1 MDAKGGEQNMKEFFN
16 KKNIYFLLRLLVINM
31 ILVFITFFLI
41 SIASSIFHDKDG
53 ITSDYIITLVTVI
66 SLVFV
71 SKYILQVGYSFEKFK
86 EDIKKSKINFIRN
99 FTYSLFVMF
108 IVGIALTSIEEITFL
123 IGKKT
128 IDEIFSIEPTIDLL
142 IGTIIFAP
150 FIEELFFRRS
160 IYIYIMDNMKDDR
173 FNKYIFLIF
182 STLTFASLH
191 PPMHKI
197 IFVIPIGLGLSVIY
211 LYTKNFVYTWLMHF
225 IYNFTV
231 IFDIT
236 KFELNIYN
244 KLAIISTEEVLKIY
258 SLVRFTIIMFVMLV
272 CFVAINKFCN
282 KNTNK
287 I

>member
-1 MDAKGGEQNMKEFFN
+1 MKEFFN

-123 IGKKT
+123 MGKKT
-128 IDEIFSIEPTIDLL
+128 IDEIFSIELTVDIL
-142 IGTIIFAP
+142 IGAIIFAP

-160 IYIYIMDNMKDDR
+160 IYIYIMENMKDDR

-244 KLAIISTEEVLKIY
+244 KLSIMSTEEVLKIY

>member
-1 MDAKGGEQNMKEFFN
+1 MKEFFN

-41 SIASSIFHDKDG
+41 SIASSIFHDKNG
-53 ITSDYIITLVTVI
+53 ITSDYIITLMTVI

-123 IGKKT
+123 MGKKT

-160 IYIYIMDNMKDDR
+160 IYIYIMENMKDDR
-173 FNKYIFLIF
+173 FTKYIFLIF
-182 STLTFASLH
+182 STLAFASLH
-191 PPMHKI
+191 PPMHKV
-197 IFVIPIGLGLSVIY
+197 IFVIPLGLGLSVIY

-236 KFELNIYN
+236 KFELNMYSKIS
-244 KLAIISTEEVLKIY
+244 IISTDEVLAIY
-258 SLVRFTIIMFVMLV
+258 SLVRFTIIIFVVLV
-272 CFVAINKFCN
+272 CFLAINKLYN
-282 KNTNK
+282 KNTNR

>member
-1 MDAKGGEQNMKEFFN
+1 MKEFFN

-66 SLVFV
+66 ALVFV

-108 IVGIALTSIEEITFL
+108 IVGVVLTSIEEITFL
-123 IGKKT
+123 MGKKT

-244 KLAIISTEEVLKIY
+244 KLSIMSTEEVLKIY

>member
-1 MDAKGGEQNMKEFFN
+1 MKEFFN
-16 KKNIYFLLRLLVINM
+16 KKNIYFLLRLLVINI
-31 ILVFITFFLI
+31 ILVFITFFLM
-41 SIASSIFHDKDG
+41 SIASSIFYERFG
-53 ITSDYIITLVTVI
+53 ITSDYITTLMSVI
-66 SLVFV
+66 ALLFV

-108 IVGIALTSIEEITFL
+108 IVGIALTSIKEITFL
-123 IGKKT
+123 MGKKT
-128 IDEIFSIEPTIDLL
+128 IDEIFSIELTVDIL
-142 IGTIIFAP
+142 IGAIIFAP

-258 SLVRFTIIMFVMLV
+258 SLVRFTIIMFLMLV

>member
-1 MDAKGGEQNMKEFFN
+1 MKEFFN

-41 SIASSIFHDKDG
+41 SIASSLFHDKDG

-108 IVGIALTSIEEITFL
+108 IVGVVLTSIEEITFL
-123 IGKKT
+123 MGKKT
-128 IDEIFSIEPTIDLL
+128 IDEIFSIEPTIDIL
-142 IGTIIFAP
+142 IGAIIFAP

-160 IYIYIMDNMKDDR
+160 IYIYIMENIKDDR

-182 STLTFASLH
+182 STIAFASLH

-258 SLVRFTIIMFVMLV
+258 SLVRFTIIMFLMLV

>member
-1 MDAKGGEQNMKEFFN
+1 MKEFFN

-31 ILVFITFFLI
+31 ILMFITFFLI

-53 ITSDYIITLVTVI
+53 ITSDCIITLVTVI
-66 SLVFV
+66 ALVFV

-123 IGKKT
+123 MGKKT
-128 IDEIFSIEPTIDLL
+128 IDEIFSIELTVDIL
-142 IGTIIFAP
+142 IGAIIFAP

-160 IYIYIMDNMKDDR
+160 IYIYIMENMKDDR

-182 STLTFASLH
+182 STIAFASLH

-236 KFELNIYN
+236 KFELNMYN
-244 KLAIISTEEVLKIY
+244 KLSIMSTEEVLKIY

>member
-1 MDAKGGEQNMKEFFN
+1 MKEFFN
-16 KKNIYFLLRLLVINM
+16 KKNIYFILRLLVINM

-66 SLVFV
+66 ALVFV

-123 IGKKT
+123 MGKKT
-128 IDEIFSIEPTIDLL
+128 IDEIFSIEPTIDIL

-282 KNTNK
+282 KKTNK

>member
-1 MDAKGGEQNMKEFFN
+1 MKEFFN

-31 ILVFITFFLI
+31 ILVFITFFLM
-41 SIASSIFHDKDG
+41 SIASSIFYERFG
-53 ITSDYIITLVTVI
+53 ITSDYITTLMSVI
-66 SLVFV
+66 ALVFV

-108 IVGIALTSIEEITFL
+108 IVGVVLTSIEEITFL
-123 IGKKT
+123 MGKET
-128 IDEIFSIEPTIDLL
+128 IDEIFSIEPTIDIL
-142 IGTIIFAP
+142 IGAIIFAP

-160 IYIYIMDNMKDDR
+160 IYIYIMENIKDDR

-182 STLTFASLH
+182 STIAFASLH
-191 PPMHKI
+191 PPIHKI
-197 IFVIPIGLGLSVIY
+197 IFVIPVGLGLSVIY

-258 SLVRFTIIMFVMLV
+258 SLVRFTIIMFLMLV

>member
-1 MDAKGGEQNMKEFFN
+1 MKEFFN
-16 KKNIYFLLRLLVINM
+16 KKNIYFILRLLVINM

-66 SLVFV
+66 ALVFV

-258 SLVRFTIIMFVMLV
+258 SLVRFTIIMFLMLV

>member
-1 MDAKGGEQNMKEFFN
+1 MKEFFN

-66 SLVFV
+66 ALVFV

-108 IVGIALTSIEEITFL
+108 IVGIVLTSIEEITFL
-123 IGKKT
+123 MGKKT
-128 IDEIFSIEPTIDLL
+128 IDEIFSIELTVDIL
-142 IGTIIFAP
+142 IGAIIFAP

-160 IYIYIMDNMKDDR
+160 IYIYIMENMKDDR

-244 KLAIISTEEVLKIY
+244 KLSIMSTEEVLKIY

-272 CFVAINKFCN
+272 CLVAINKFCN

>member
-1 MDAKGGEQNMKEFFN
+1 MKEFFN
-16 KKNIYFLLRLLVINM
+16 KKNIYFLLRLLAINM
-31 ILVFITFFLI
+31 ILMFITFFLV
-41 SIASSIFHDKDG
+41 
-53 ITSDYIITLVTVI
+53 ITSSLIFYDKYGKTSEYITILMAVI
-66 SLVFV
+66 SYIFV
-71 SKYILQVGYSFEKFK
+71 SKYIFQVGYSFEKFK

-108 IVGIALTSIEEITFL
+108 IVGIALTSVEEISFL
-123 IGKKT
+123 MGNESLN
-128 IDEIFSIEPTIDLL
+128 EIFSEKLTIDVL
-142 IGTIIFAP
+142 IGGIVFAP
-150 FIEELFFRRS
+150 FTEELFFRRS

-236 KFELNIYN
+236 KFELNMYSKIS
-244 KLAIISTEEVLKIY
+244 IISTDEVLAIY
-258 SLVRFTIIMFVMLV
+258 SLVRFTIIIFVVLV
-272 CFVAINKFCN
+272 CFLAINKLYN
-282 KNTNK
+282 KNTNR

>member
-1 MDAKGGEQNMKEFFN
+1 MKEFFN
-16 KKNIYFLLRLLVINM
+16 KKNIYFILRLLVINM

-66 SLVFV
+66 ALVFV

-108 IVGIALTSIEEITFL
+108 IVGVVLTSIEEITFL
-123 IGKKT
+123 MGKKT
-128 IDEIFSIEPTIDLL
+128 IDEIFSIELTVDIL
-142 IGTIIFAP
+142 IGAIIFAP

-160 IYIYIMDNMKDDR
+160 IYIYIMENMKDDR

-244 KLAIISTEEVLKIY
+244 KLSIMSTEEVLKIY

>member
-1 MDAKGGEQNMKEFFN
+1 MKEFFN

-66 SLVFV
+66 ALVFV

-123 IGKKT
+123 MGKKT

-282 KNTNK
+282 KKTNK

>member
-1 MDAKGGEQNMKEFFN
+1 MKEFFN

-41 SIASSIFHDKDG
+41 SIASSIFYDKDG

-66 SLVFV
+66 ALVFV

-123 IGKKT
+123 MGKKT
-128 IDEIFSIEPTIDLL
+128 IDEIFSIEPTIDIL

-160 IYIYIMDNMKDDR
+160 IYIYIMENMKDDR

-236 KFELNIYN
+236 KFELNMYN
-244 KLAIISTEEVLKIY
+244 KLSIMSTEEVLKIY

>member
-1 MDAKGGEQNMKEFFN
+1 MKEFFN

-53 ITSDYIITLVTVI
+53 ITSDYITTLMSVI
-66 SLVFV
+66 ALVFV

-108 IVGIALTSIEEITFL
+108 IVGVVLTSIEEITFL
-123 IGKKT
+123 MGKET
-128 IDEIFSIEPTIDLL
+128 IDEIFSIEPTIDIL
-142 IGTIIFAP
+142 IGAIIFAP

-258 SLVRFTIIMFVMLV
+258 SLVRFTIIMFLMLV

>member
-1 MDAKGGEQNMKEFFN
+1 MKEFFN
-16 KKNIYFLLRLLVINM
+16 KKNIYFILRLLVINM

-197 IFVIPIGLGLSVIY
+197 IFVIPIGLGLFVIY

-258 SLVRFTIIMFVMLV
+258 SLVRFTIIMFLMLV

>member
-1 MDAKGGEQNMKEFFN
+1 MKEFFN

-31 ILVFITFFLI
+31 ILMFITFFLI

-66 SLVFV
+66 ALVFV

-123 IGKKT
+123 MVKET
-128 IDEIFSIEPTIDLL
+128 IDEIFSIELTVDIL
-142 IGTIIFAP
+142 IGAIIFAP

-160 IYIYIMDNMKDDR
+160 IYIYIMENMKDDR

-191 PPMHKI
+191 PPMYKI

-258 SLVRFTIIMFVMLV
+258 SLVRFTIIMFLMLV

>member
-1 MDAKGGEQNMKEFFN
+1 MKEFFN
-16 KKNIYFLLRLLVINM
+16 KKKIYFLLRLLVINM

-66 SLVFV
+66 ALVFV

-108 IVGIALTSIEEITFL
+108 IVGIALISIEEITFL
-123 IGKKT
+123 MGKKT
-128 IDEIFSIEPTIDLL
+128 INEIFSIELTVDIL

-160 IYIYIMDNMKDDR
+160 IYIYIMENMKDDR

-182 STLTFASLH
+182 STLAFASLH
-191 PPMHKI
+191 PPIHKI

-236 KFELNIYN
+236 KFELNMYN
-244 KLAIISTEEVLKIY
+244 KLAIISTEEVLEIY
-258 SLVRFTIIMFVMLV
+258 SLVRFTIIMFVMLI

-282 KNTNK
+282 KNPNR

>member
-1 MDAKGGEQNMKEFFN
+1 MKEFFN

-66 SLVFV
+66 ALVFV

-108 IVGIALTSIEEITFL
+108 IVGVVLTSIEEITFL
-123 IGKKT
+123 MGKKT
-128 IDEIFSIEPTIDLL
+128 IDEIFSIELTVDIL
-142 IGTIIFAP
+142 IGAIIFAP

-160 IYIYIMDNMKDDR
+160 IYIYIMENMKDDR

-244 KLAIISTEEVLKIY
+244 KLSIMSTEEVLKIY

>member
-1 MDAKGGEQNMKEFFN
+1 MKEFFN

-258 SLVRFTIIMFVMLV
+258 SLVRFTIIMFLMLV

>member
-1 MDAKGGEQNMKEFFN
+1 MKEFFN

-31 ILVFITFFLI
+31 ILVFITFFLM

-66 SLVFV
+66 ALV

-108 IVGIALTSIEEITFL
+108 IVGVVLTSIEEITFL
-123 IGKKT
+123 MGKET
-128 IDEIFSIEPTIDLL
+128 IDEIFSIEPTIDIL
-142 IGTIIFAP
+142 IGAIIFAP

-160 IYIYIMDNMKDDR
+160 IYIYIMENIKDDR

-182 STLTFASLH
+182 STIAFASLH
-191 PPMHKI
+191 PPIHKI
-197 IFVIPIGLGLSVIY
+197 IFVIPVGLGLSVIY

-258 SLVRFTIIMFVMLV
+258 SLVRFTIIMFLMLV

>member
-1 MDAKGGEQNMKEFFN
+1 MKEFFN
-16 KKNIYFLLRLLVINM
+16 KKNIYFILRLLVINM

-41 SIASSIFHDKDG
+41 SIASSLFHDKDG

-66 SLVFV
+66 ALVFV

-123 IGKKT
+123 MGKKT
-128 IDEIFSIEPTIDLL
+128 IDEIFSIEPTIDIL

-160 IYIYIMDNMKDDR
+160 IYIYIMENMKDDR

-282 KNTNK
+282 KKTNK

>member
-1 MDAKGGEQNMKEFFN
+1 MKEFFN
-16 KKNIYFLLRLLVINM
+16 KKNIYFILRLLVINM

-123 IGKKT
+123 MGKKT
-128 IDEIFSIEPTIDLL
+128 IDEIFSIELTVDIL
-142 IGTIIFAP
+142 IGAIIFAP

-160 IYIYIMDNMKDDR
+160 IYIYIMENMKDDR

-182 STLTFASLH
+182 STIAFASLH

-236 KFELNIYN
+236 KFELNMYN
-244 KLAIISTEEVLKIY
+244 KLSIMSTEEVLKIY

>member
-1 MDAKGGEQNMKEFFN
+1 MKEFFN

-53 ITSDYIITLVTVI
+53 ITSDYIITLMTVI

-86 EDIKKSKINFIRN
+86 EDIKKSKFNFIRN

-108 IVGIALTSIEEITFL
+108 IVGIVLTSVEEISFL
-123 IGKKT
+123 MGNESLN
-128 IDEIFSIEPTIDLL
+128 EIFSEKLTIDVL
-142 IGTIIFAP
+142 IGGIVFAP
-150 FIEELFFRRS
+150 FTEELFFRRS
-160 IYIYIMDNMKDDR
+160 IYIYIMENMKDDR

-182 STLTFASLH
+182 STIAFASLH

-236 KFELNIYN
+236 KFELNMYSKIS
-244 KLAIISTEEVLKIY
+244 IISTDEVLAIY
-258 SLVRFTIIMFVMLV
+258 SLVRFTIIIFVVLV
-272 CFVAINKFCN
+272 CFLAINKLYN
-282 KNTNK
+282 KNTNR

>member
-1 MDAKGGEQNMKEFFN
+1 MKEFFN

-41 SIASSIFHDKDG
+41 SIASSIFHDRDG

-66 SLVFV
+66 ALVFV

-258 SLVRFTIIMFVMLV
+258 SLVRFTIIMFLMLV

>member
-1 MDAKGGEQNMKEFFN
+1 MKEFFN
-16 KKNIYFLLRLLVINM
+16 KKNIYFILRLLVINM

-108 IVGIALTSIEEITFL
+108 IVGVVLTSIEEITFL
-123 IGKKT
+123 MGKKT
-128 IDEIFSIEPTIDLL
+128 IDEIFSIELTVDIL
-142 IGTIIFAP
+142 IGAIIFAP

-160 IYIYIMDNMKDDR
+160 IYIYIMENMKDDR

-258 SLVRFTIIMFVMLV
+258 SLVRFTIIMFLMLV

>member
-1 MDAKGGEQNMKEFFN
+1 MKEFFN

-31 ILVFITFFLI
+31 ILMFITFFLI

-66 SLVFV
+66 ALVFV

-123 IGKKT
+123 MGKET
-128 IDEIFSIEPTIDLL
+128 IDEIFSIELTVDIL
-142 IGTIIFAP
+142 IGAIIFAP

-160 IYIYIMDNMKDDR
+160 IYIYIMENMKDDR

-191 PPMHKI
+191 PPMYKI

-258 SLVRFTIIMFVMLV
+258 SLVRFTIIMFLMLV

>member
-1 MDAKGGEQNMKEFFN
+1 MKEFFN

-66 SLVFV
+66 ALVFV

-108 IVGIALTSIEEITFL
+108 IVGVVLTSIEEITFL
-123 IGKKT
+123 MGKKT
-128 IDEIFSIEPTIDLL
+128 IDEIFSIELTVDIL
-142 IGTIIFAP
+142 IGAIIFAP

-160 IYIYIMDNMKDDR
+160 IYIYIMENMKDDR

-236 KFELNIYN
+236 KFELNMYN
-244 KLAIISTEEVLKIY
+244 KLSIMSTEEVLKIY
-258 SLVRFTIIMFVMLV
+258 SLVRFTMIMFLMLV

>member
-1 MDAKGGEQNMKEFFN
+1 MKEFFN

-66 SLVFV
+66 ALVFV

-123 IGKKT
+123 MGKKT
-128 IDEIFSIEPTIDLL
+128 IDEIFSIELTVDIL
-142 IGTIIFAP
+142 IGAIIFAP

-160 IYIYIMDNMKDDR
+160 IYIYIMENMKDDR

-182 STLTFASLH
+182 STIAFASLH

-236 KFELNIYN
+236 KFELNMYN
-244 KLAIISTEEVLKIY
+244 KLSIMSTEEVLKIY

>member
-1 MDAKGGEQNMKEFFN
+1 MKEFFN

-41 SIASSIFHDKDG
+41 SIASSIFHDKNG
-53 ITSDYIITLVTVI
+53 ITSDYIITLMTVI

-123 IGKKT
+123 MGKKT
-128 IDEIFSIEPTIDLL
+128 IDEIFSIELTVDIL
-142 IGTIIFAP
+142 IGAIIFAP

-160 IYIYIMDNMKDDR
+160 IYIYIMENMKDDR

-182 STLTFASLH
+182 STIAFASLH

-236 KFELNIYN
+236 KFELNMYN
-244 KLAIISTEEVLKIY
+244 KLSIMSTEEVLKIY

>member
-1 MDAKGGEQNMKEFFN
+1 MKEFFN

-31 ILVFITFFLI
+31 ILMFITFFLI

-53 ITSDYIITLVTVI
+53 ITSDCIITLVTVI
-66 SLVFV
+66 ALVFV

-123 IGKKT
+123 MGKKT
-128 IDEIFSIEPTIDLL
+128 IDEIFSIELTVDIL
-142 IGTIIFAP
+142 IGAIIFAP

-160 IYIYIMDNMKDDR
+160 IYIYIMENMKDDR

-236 KFELNIYN
+236 KFELNMYN
-244 KLAIISTEEVLKIY
+244 KLSIMSTEEVLKIY

>member
-1 MDAKGGEQNMKEFFN
+1 MKEFFN

-41 SIASSIFHDKDG
+41 SIASSLFHDKDG

-108 IVGIALTSIEEITFL
+108 IVGVVLTSIEEITFL
-123 IGKKT
+123 MGKKT

-160 IYIYIMDNMKDDR
+160 IYIYIMENMKDDR

-244 KLAIISTEEVLKIY
+244 KLAIISTEEVLEIY
-258 SLVRFTIIMFVMLV
+258 SLVRFTIIMFLMLV

-282 KNTNK
+282 KKTNK

>member
-1 MDAKGGEQNMKEFFN
+1 MKEFFN

-41 SIASSIFHDKDG
+41 SIASSLFHDKDG

-108 IVGIALTSIEEITFL
+108 IVGVVLTSIEEITFL
-123 IGKKT
+123 MGKKT

-258 SLVRFTIIMFVMLV
+258 SLVRFTIIMFLMLV

>member
-1 MDAKGGEQNMKEFFN
+1 MKEFFN
-16 KKNIYFLLRLLVINM
+16 KKNIYFLLRLLIINM

-41 SIASSIFHDKDG
+41 SIASSIFHDKNG
-53 ITSDYIITLVTVI
+53 ITSDYIITLMTVI

-86 EDIKKSKINFIRN
+86 EDIKKSKVNFMRN

-108 IVGIALTSIEEITFL
+108 IVGVVLTSIEEITFL
-123 IGKKT
+123 MGKET
-128 IDEIFSIEPTIDLL
+128 IDEIFSIEPTIDIL

-160 IYIYIMDNMKDDR
+160 IYIYIMENMKDDR

-197 IFVIPIGLGLSVIY
+197 IFVIPIGLGLSIIY

-236 KFELNIYN
+236 KFELNIYS
-244 KLAIISTEEVLKIY
+244 KLSIISTEEVLAIH
-258 SLVRFTIIMFVMLV
+258 SLVRFTIIMFVMLI

>member
-1 MDAKGGEQNMKEFFN
+1 MKEFFN

-41 SIASSIFHDKDG
+41 SIASSIFHDKNG
-53 ITSDYIITLVTVI
+53 ITSDYIITLMTVI

-123 IGKKT
+123 MGKKT
-128 IDEIFSIEPTIDLL
+128 IDEIFSIELTVDIL
-142 IGTIIFAP
+142 IGAIIFAP

-160 IYIYIMDNMKDDR
+160 IYIYIMENMKDDR

-244 KLAIISTEEVLKIY
+244 KLSIMSTEEVLKIY

>member
-1 MDAKGGEQNMKEFFN
+1 M
-16 KKNIYFLLRLLVINM
+16 
-31 ILVFITFFLI
+31 
-41 SIASSIFHDKDG
+41 
-53 ITSDYIITLVTVI
+53 
-66 SLVFV
+66 
-71 SKYILQVGYSFEKFK
+71 
-86 EDIKKSKINFIRN
+86 
-99 FTYSLFVMF
+99 
-108 IVGIALTSIEEITFL
+108 
-123 IGKKT
+123 
-128 IDEIFSIEPTIDLL
+128 

-244 KLAIISTEEVLKIY
+244 KLAIISTEKVLKIY
-258 SLVRFTIIMFVMLV
+258 SLVRFTIIMFLMLV

>member
-1 MDAKGGEQNMKEFFN
+1 MKEFFN
-16 KKNIYFLLRLLVINM
+16 KKNIYFILRLLVINM

-282 KNTNK
+282 KKTNK

>member
-1 MDAKGGEQNMKEFFN
+1 MKEFFN
-16 KKNIYFLLRLLVINM
+16 KKNIYFILRLLVINM

-41 SIASSIFHDKDG
+41 SIASSLFHDKDG

-66 SLVFV
+66 ALVFV

-282 KNTNK
+282 KKTNK